1 MERSP
6 VEMSKDFLVVS
17 ATIDPRRADENRAAQ
32 IFPRVGSMKN
42 FYRCVIGSFAHVVMA
57 RLVRAIHVG
66 TLQRSSQNRPGSPS
80 GR

>member
-1 MERSP
+1 MECSP

-57 RLVRAIHVG
+57 RLVRAIHVLFCLRWSKTRTRG
-66 TLQRSSQNRPGSPS
+66 WPA
-80 GR
+80 